1 MRDVAGN
8 ESGWAQHTVKI
19 DTTAPTNL
27 TDAPD
32 DWVQAAHVEVKATD
46 AVSGVDRVEW
56 QIDGGPWL
64 HGPSGSI
71 VHFTTTGEYQLRT
84 RARDVAGN
92 VSAPQLENVTVDA
105 TAPTNTTTP
114 PSGRRRQQPVPG
126 GRHRHATPT
135 PASRASSGRSTAA
148 PSPRAT
154 RATWPITGSGTH
166 TLKTRVS
173 DAAGN
178 WSAWRSDTIKID
190 AALGDTVPPVD
201 TTTAGSDTVWF
212 NAPVTVTVQA
222 ADTDSGGSPSSSR
235 CRPASRPSS
244 RRAR

>member
-1 MRDVAGN
+1 M
-8 ESGWAQHTVKI
+8 
-19 DTTAPTNL
+19 
-27 TDAPD
+27 
-32 DWVQAAHVEVKATD
+32 QAAHVEVEASD

-64 HGPSGSI
+64 HGASGSF

-105 TAPTNTTTP
+105 TAPTNTTAPAPGVDVGSPYQAAVTGTDADAGVEAVEWRVDGGSVNAGDP
-114 PSGRRRQQPVPG
+114 GDLAEVSG
-126 GRHRHATPT
+126 T
-135 PASRASSGRSTAA
+135 
-148 PSPRAT
+148 
-154 RATWPITGSGTH
+154 GTH
-166 TLKTRVS
+166 TLETRIR

-178 WSAWRSDTIKID
+178 WSVWRSDTVRID
-190 AALGDTVPPVD
+190 AALGDTLPPVD

-212 NAPVTVTVQA
+212 NAPVSVTVQA
-222 ADTDSGGSPSSSR
+222 TDPVESPSSSGAG
-235 CRPASRPSS
+235 PASRPSS